1 MLFVKRKNC
10 GQNLEYRQRPQVE
23 GGNQD
28 RQMLVKTEVLQFKER
43 SFETFFYKYLSQSDT
58 CQIES
63 QKMKGACTKLKE
75 NNNGTVLANKLN
87 SLCFCCA
94 VYGINDQIEETYKD
108 LPKAIFIGTEYSAH
122 RFTKKKLFER
132 IRSDVQWMKIQPI
145 NLIAYFW
152 VLAIQRSGTEITAWG
167 RG

>member
-63 QKMKGACTKLKE
+63 QKMKGACTKK
-75 NNNGTVLANKLN
+75 
-87 SLCFCCA
+87 
-94 VYGINDQIEETYKD
+94 
-108 LPKAIFIGTEYSAH
+108 
-122 RFTKKKLFER
+122 
-132 IRSDVQWMKIQPI
+132 
-145 NLIAYFW
+145 
-152 VLAIQRSGTEITAWG
+152 ITAAPFWQTNSIPCVFVVQFMV
-167 RG
+167 